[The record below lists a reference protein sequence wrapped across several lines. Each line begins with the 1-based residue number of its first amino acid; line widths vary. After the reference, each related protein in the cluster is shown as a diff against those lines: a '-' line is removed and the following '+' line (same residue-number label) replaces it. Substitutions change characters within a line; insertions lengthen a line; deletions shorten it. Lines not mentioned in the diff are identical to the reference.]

1 MLTNIKNTVIEFR
14 PLNNLSVYLDRLTKG
29 RLWIKVSI
37 GIILGAGLG
46 ILLNPST
53 GLLSEDI
60 SLRLADWLDLP
71 GQIFMRLVQMIMIP
85 LIFTSIITGIVSN
98 TSENLKTFGL
108 RLLLYFVFTTAIA
121 IIIGLAVTLI
131 LRPGQYIFTLG
142 GFPNSGKSQI
152 VTDEQTSLID
162 NIPNAISNLIPNNP
176 LESILMGE
184 MLGVVIFTII
194 IGVAITQLSQETAR
208 PIIRFS
214 EAIQKICMIIVS
226 WAMMLVPYAVF
237 GLIAALLSRTS
248 IEIFLGLG
256 YYMVVVILGLIVL
269 VTFYLVLVLVIAKK
283 NPFKFLKA
291 IKEPQ
296 LLAFSTAS
304 SAAVMPLSMKTADEK
319 LEVSSNIS
327 DFIIPVGATINMD
340 GTALFQ
346 CVTTLF
352 LAQAYGIELT
362 IINLL
367 LITFTVVAASI
378 GTPAIP
384 GGGVIILTTVLQS
397 AGIPIDG
404 LIIIIGIDRIL
415 GMFRTAVNV
424 TGDLTACLIFN
435 KFYGTTSNT
444 KTRTNEDKNITYHK
458 VE

>member
-1 MLTNIKNTVIEFR
+1 
-14 PLNNLSVYLDRLTKG
+14 
-29 RLWIKVSI
+29 
-37 GIILGAGLG
+37 
-46 ILLNPST
+46 
-53 GLLSEDI
+53 
-60 SLRLADWLDLP
+60 
-71 GQIFMRLVQMIMIP
+71 
-85 LIFTSIITGIVSN
+85 
-98 TSENLKTFGL
+98 
-108 RLLLYFVFTTAIA
+108 
-121 IIIGLAVTLI
+121 
-131 LRPGQYIFTLG
+131 LG
-142 GFPNSGKSQI
+142 GFPNSSKSQI
-152 VTDEQTSLID
+152 IPDEQTDIIG
-162 NIPNAISNLIPNNP
+162 NIPTAISNLIPNNP
-176 LESILMGE
+176 LESILTGE

-194 IGVAITQLSQETAR
+194 IGVAITQLREQTAK

-214 EAIQKICMIIVS
+214 EAIQKICMIVVS

-237 GLIAALLSRTS
+237 GLMAALLSRTS

-256 YYMVVVILGLIVL
+256 YYIFVVLLGLLIL
-269 VTFYLVLVLVIAKK
+269 LTFYLILVLVITKK

-319 LEVSSNIS
+319 LGVSSNIS
-327 DFIIPVGATINMD
+327 DFVIPVGATINMD

-352 LAQAYGIELT
+352 MAQAYGIELSV
-362 IINLL
+362 ISLL

-384 GGGVIILTTVLQS
+384 GGGVIILASVLQS
-397 AGIPIDG
+397 AGIPVDG

-424 TGDLTACLIFN
+424 TGDLTACVIFN
-435 KFYGTTSNT
+435 KFYGTKSNT
-444 KTRTNEDKNITYHK
+444 AVLTSDHQLQTEK
-458 VE
+458 

>member
-1 MLTNIKNTVIEFR
+1 MIEFR
-14 PLNNLSVYLDRLTKG
+14 PLNSLSVHLDRLING
-29 RLWIKVSI
+29 RLWLKVII
-37 GIILGAGLG
+37 GLVLGAGLG
-46 ILLNPST
+46 IILNPST
-53 GLLSEDI
+53 GIISENI

-98 TSENLKTFGL
+98 TSENLKNFGL
-108 RLLLYFVFTTAIA
+108 RLLLYFVFTTTVAIM
-121 IIIGLAVTLI
+121 IGLAVTLI
-131 LRPGQYIFTLG
+131 LKPGQYIFSLG
-142 GFPNSGKSQI
+142 GFPNNGNNTTTS
-152 VTDEQTSLID
+152 DEKINIIE

-176 LESILMGE
+176 LESILTGE

-194 IGVAITQLSQETAR
+194 IGIAITQLRQETAK

-214 EAIQKICMIIVS
+214 EAIQKICMIVVS

-248 IEIFLGLG
+248 VEIFLGLG
-256 YYMVVVILGLIVL
+256 YYMAVVILGLIIL
-269 VTFYLVLVLVIAKK
+269 MIFYLALILAVTKK

-291 IKEPQ
+291 IREPQ

-304 SAAVMPLSMKTADEK
+304 SAAVMPLTMKTADEN
-319 LEVSSNIS
+319 LGVSSNIS
-327 DFIIPVGATINMD
+327 DFVIPVGATINMD

-352 LAQAYGIELT
+352 MAQAYGIELT
-362 IINLL
+362 IMSLL

-384 GGGVIILTTVLQS
+384 GGGVIILASVLQS

-415 GMFRTAVNV
+415 GMFRTTVNV
-424 TGDLTACLIFN
+424 TGDLTACLIFD
-435 KFYGTTSNT
+435 KFYGAIS
-444 KTRTNEDKNITYHK
+444 KKREVKPLP
-458 VE
+458 

>member
-1 MLTNIKNTVIEFR
+1 MIEFK
-14 PLNNLSVYLDRLTKG
+14 PLNSLSIHLDRLVQG
-29 RLWIKVSI
+29 RLWMKVII
-37 GIILGAGLG
+37 GLVLGAGLG
-46 ILLNPST
+46 ALLNPSA
-53 GLLSEDI
+53 GLLSAEV

-98 TSENLKTFGL
+98 TSENLKTFGF
-108 RLLLYFVFTTAIA
+108 RLLLYFIFTTAIA
-121 IIIGLAVTLI
+121 IIIGLVVTLI
-131 LRPGQYIFTLG
+131 FKPGQYIYKLG
-142 GFPNSGKSQI
+142 GFPSNDESQLI
-152 VTDEQTSLID
+152 PNEQTNLIE

-176 LESILMGE
+176 LEAIITGE

-194 IGVAITQLSQETAR
+194 IGVAITQLNEGTAR

-237 GLIAALLSRTS
+237 GLIAALLSRTG
-248 IEIFLGLG
+248 IEIFIGLG
-256 YYMVVVILGLIVL
+256 YYMAVVILGLMVL
-269 VTFYLVLVLVIAKK
+269 MVFYLILVSAVTKK
-283 NPFKFLKA
+283 NPFTFLKA

-319 LEVSSNIS
+319 LGISSNIS

-346 CVTTLF
+346 CATTLF
-352 LAQAYGIELT
+352 MAQAYGIELT
-362 IINLL
+362 ILNLL

-384 GGGVIILTTVLQS
+384 GGGVIILASVLQS
-397 AGIPIDG
+397 AGIPVDG
-404 LIIIIGIDRIL
+404 LIVVIGIDRIL
-415 GMFRTAVNV
+415 GMFRTSVNV
-424 TGDLTACLIFN
+424 TGDLAACLIFN
-435 KFYGTTSNT
+435 KYFGN
-444 KTRTNEDKNITYHK
+444 KT
-458 VE
+458 V